1 MLNFLW
7 VGSMMKLSSRNSAAL
22 LLVVTTITVSLMALA
37 RFSLRSDADSWDG
50 LGGAP
55 LRIEARGSD
64 RDWNFSYLG
73 PDGTLDT
80 ADDIKSRGEMNLPVG
95 AEVVINLRSDDFIYV
110 FSCPD
115 LGLKEIAVPDLEFSI
130 SFTAE
135 RPGEFNLLM
144 DPMCGFRLPPGE
156 TMGRIKVAGANDFR
170 QWLREH

>member
-1 MLNFLW
+1 
-7 VGSMMKLSSRNSAAL
+7 MKLGWCNSALIL
-22 LLVVTTITVSLMALA
+22 LGVTTGTVSFIALA
-37 RFSLRSDADSWDG
+37 WFSLRNGADSRNG
-50 LGGAP
+50 LEGAP

-64 RDWNFSYLG
+64 RDLNFSYLG

-80 ADDIKSRGEMNLPVG
+80 ADDIKSTGEMNLPVG
-95 AEVVINLRSDDFIYV
+95 AEVVIDLRSNDFIYV
-110 FSCPD
+110 FSCPG

-156 TMGRIKVAGANDFR
+156 TMGRIKVASASDFR

>member
-1 MLNFLW
+1 
-7 VGSMMKLSSRNSAAL
+7 MKLGWCNSAL
-22 LLVVTTITVSLMALA
+22 LLLGVTTGTASVIALA
-37 RFSLRSDADSWDG
+37 WFSLRNDADSRNG
-50 LGGAP
+50 LEGAP

-80 ADDIKSRGEMNLPVG
+80 ADDVTNTGELNLPVG
-95 AEVVINLRSDDFIYV
+95 AEVVIDLRSDDFIYV
-110 FSCPD
+110 FSCPG

-156 TMGRIKVAGANDFR
+156 TMGRIKVASASDFR

>member
-1 MLNFLW
+1 
-7 VGSMMKLSSRNSAAL
+7 MKLGWCNSAL
-22 LLVVTTITVSLMALA
+22 LLLGVTTSTVSLIALA
-37 RFSLRSDADSWDG
+37 WFSWRNNADSWNG
-50 LGGAP
+50 LEGAP

-64 RDWNFSYLG
+64 RDWNFSYFG

-80 ADDIKSRGEMNLPVG
+80 ADDVKSTGELSLPLG
-95 AEVVINLRSDDFIYV
+95 AEVVIDLRSDDFIYA

-115 LGLKEIAVPDLEFSI
+115 LGLKEIAVPDLEFSL

-156 TMGRIKVAGANDFR
+156 TMGRIKVASASEFH
-170 QWLREH
+170 QWLRKH

>member
-1 MLNFLW
+1 MLILGM
-7 VGSMMKLSSRNSAAL
+7 VLKERHS
-22 LLVVTTITVSLMALA
+22 
-37 RFSLRSDADSWDG
+37 G
-50 LGGAP
+50 LKHG
-55 LRIEARGSD
+55 GSD

-80 ADDIKSRGEMNLPVG
+80 ADDIKSTGEMNLPVG
-95 AEVVINLRSDDFIYV
+95 AEVVIDLRSNDFIYV
-110 FSCPD
+110 FSCPG

-156 TMGRIKVAGANDFR
+156 TMGRIKVASASDFR

>member
-1 MLNFLW
+1 
-7 VGSMMKLSSRNSAAL
+7 MKLGWCNSALIL
-22 LLVVTTITVSLMALA
+22 LGVTTGTASVIALA
-37 RFSLRSDADSWDG
+37 WFSLRNDADSRNG
-50 LGGAP
+50 LEGAP

-80 ADDIKSRGEMNLPVG
+80 ADDIKSTGEMNLPVG
-95 AEVVINLRSDDFIYV
+95 AEVVIDLWSNDFIYV
-110 FSCPD
+110 FSFPG

-156 TMGRIKVAGANDFR
+156 TMGRIKVASASDFR